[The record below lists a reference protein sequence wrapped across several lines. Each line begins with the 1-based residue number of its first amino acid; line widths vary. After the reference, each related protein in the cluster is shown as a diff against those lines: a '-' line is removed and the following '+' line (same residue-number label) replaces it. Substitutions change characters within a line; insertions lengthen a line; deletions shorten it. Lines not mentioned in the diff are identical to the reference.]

1 MNCPKCGKEMEKGAI
16 FCSACGTSIKNVE
29 ERKIYDIVG
38 NMVSN
43 NAIISSVYGE
53 SVEDKQENLY
63 GLQNENKV
71 NISKLDNINDCI
83 DNSVNNQVSQME
95 ELKMDESEKPVNDIK
110 MENTETTQKNVSLKK
125 KESKMQEDAQYEDI
139 IEQEMMSQNNSVDE
153 QKISVH
159 DINMS
164 TVGNLAVREVYV
176 NNKRTSTEG
185 NMNSNNYT
193 FEFEERD
200 ISENK
205 VMAMIAYIG
214 GLLGIIIALI
224 GGKDSRYVS
233 FHVKQALKLNIC
245 LMLIMTLIV
254 PCSIL
259 VNIPVLGI
267 ISSLVVMILVTLL
280 IVVMILNIVAF
291 FQVCEGKAKEP
302 FFVGGLNIFK

>member
-1 MNCPKCGKEMEKGAI
+1 MNCPKCGKEMENGAI
-16 FCSACGTSIKNVE
+16 FCSACGTSIKKVE

-63 GLQNENKV
+63 GLKNENKV
-71 NISKLDNINDCI
+71 NISKLDNINDGK
-83 DNSVNNQVSQME
+83 DNIVNNQVSQME
-95 ELKMDESEKPVNDIK
+95 EIKMNESEKSVNDIK

-125 KESKMQEDAQYEDI
+125 EESKIQENALYEDI
-139 IEQEMMSQNNSVDE
+139 IEQEMMSQNNRVDE

-159 DINMS
+159 DINMNTS
-164 TVGNLAVREVYV
+164 GNLVVREVYV
-176 NNKRTSTEG
+176 NNKRTNTKG
-185 NMNSNNYT
+185 NMNSNDYT

-205 VMAMIAYIG
+205 IMAMIAYIG

-224 GGKDSRYVS
+224 GGKDSKYVS

-267 ISSLVVMILVTLL
+267 ISSLVVMILVILL
-280 IVVMILNIVAF
+280 IAVMILNIVAF

-302 FFVGGLNIFK
+302 FFVGELNIFK

>member
-83 DNSVNNQVSQME
+83 DNIVNNQVSQME

-153 QKISVH
+153 QKISVQ

>member
-153 QKISVH
+153 QKISVQ

>member
-83 DNSVNNQVSQME
+83 DNIVNNQVSQME

-153 QKISVH
+153 QKISVQ

-164 TVGNLAVREVYV
+164 TVGNLALREVYV